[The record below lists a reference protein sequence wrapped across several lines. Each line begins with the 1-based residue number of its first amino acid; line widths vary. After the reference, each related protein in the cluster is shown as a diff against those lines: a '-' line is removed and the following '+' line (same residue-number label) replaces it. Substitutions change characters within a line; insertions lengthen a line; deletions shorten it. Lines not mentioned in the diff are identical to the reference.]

1 MGCCGSTETGDEDAR
16 APTER
21 TRLLQDVLAEPTL
34 GSINAEGRGIVPSMS
49 AEQSA
54 QAEAAAEEVE
64 QRLAEVVAQTESDL
78 INIGDSDYMQDLPPT
93 MIAEREKA
101 YAVILKEVSCPPIPT
116 LPTPSALNKTV
127 VAAMREPLVADGDHA
142 MVAAAAAEIAMAAGE
157 MVVTPVDAE
166 LVIDLKALTIA
177 Q

>member
-1 MGCCGSTETGDEDAR
+1 M
-16 APTER
+16 
-21 TRLLQDVLAEPTL
+21 
-34 GSINAEGRGIVPSMS
+34 
-49 AEQSA
+49 
-54 QAEAAAEEVE
+54 
-64 QRLAEVVAQTESDL
+64 
-78 INIGDSDYMQDLPPT
+78 
-93 MIAEREKA
+93 
-101 YAVILKEVSCPPIPT
+101 
-116 LPTPSALNKTV
+116 NKTV